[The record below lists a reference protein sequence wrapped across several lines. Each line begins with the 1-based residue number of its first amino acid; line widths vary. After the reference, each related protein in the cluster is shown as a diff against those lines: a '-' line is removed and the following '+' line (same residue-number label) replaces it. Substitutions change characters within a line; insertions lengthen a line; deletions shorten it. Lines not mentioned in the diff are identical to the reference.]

1 MTFNLNI
8 IKKPEFTDEVTRQ
21 IKHDN
26 GIELTICIKKD
37 DAFNAAFGEVA
48 PFLNN
53 NKALTKDRLKK
64 GNQGINANEAVLFLI
79 GEYCVKEWNVTV
91 DDTAYPINGENLLTV
106 AENAFT
112 DSDDLA
118 EFLTLLLNTFTDL
131 MKEFG
136 EKVQAV
142 QKKSSTNTNG
152 KNKNQN

>member
-1 MTFNLNI
+1 MSAFNLNI
-8 IKKPEFTDEVTRQ
+8 LKKPEFTDEVTKA
-21 IKHDN
+21 ITFN
-26 GIELTICIKKD
+26 GLELTLCVKKD
-37 DAFNAAFGEVA
+37 EAFSTAFSTVSNQ
-48 PFLNN
+48 LNQSQS
-53 NKALTKDRLKK
+53 LTKDKLKK
-64 GNQGINANEAVLFLI
+64 GNQGISANEALLFLI

-112 DSDDLA
+112 NSDDLA

-131 MKEFG
+131 MKEFS

-152 KNKNQN
+152 KNKDKN